1 MNRIAIIV
9 GIFLIAF
16 VAGYFPALEQKSKQG
31 GPTTKFFRDCLP
43 CPVCPVCPTP
53 EPTPVPTPAPT
64 PKPTATPAPTPS
76 PAPQPTPAPTQ
87 PPSGGC
93 PTKITANAFKTAA
106 ANAKPG
112 DCIEVVSGTITGQ
125 TWLDRSGTASNPIQ
139 YILRPGVMIKP
150 GDWRDSNAQFRAN
163 GDYLVLDGFVAEG
176 GYAAKIY
183 GDSVTVQKGKFTNQR
198 YSCLD
203 VVGANNPRIIDTE
216 VGWCG
221 FDTNGRR
228 YESNASPKQYHGVYF
243 NPLGKAITGAYIK
256 GLYAHDITGRGVQS
270 NGDGGGSVELT
281 VTESR
286 FDHLPYGII
295 NWNGVTKGLFTNN
308 YFDLSGY
315 PTTNSTV
322 TCIGGYNSRNLTI
335 AGNTCKTN
343 WRGNMCSGFFENH
356 GGVSAV
362 NCINNKFE

>member
-1 MNRIAIIV
+1 MRNV
-9 GIFLIAF
+9 WMVLLFLAVLMIAF
-16 VAGYFPALEQKSKQG
+16 LPVVVAQTIDPGQS
-31 GPTTKFFRDCLP
+31 TTIRCNNCAP

-53 EPTPVPTPAPT
+53 APPVPSPSPSPSPTAPPPTQPPPTASPTPPPPTN
-64 PKPTATPAPTPS
+64 
-76 PAPQPTPAPTQ
+76 

-125 TWLDRSGTASNPIQ
+125 TWLDRNGTASNPIQ

-183 GDSVTVQKGKFTNQR
+183 GVIVTVQKRKFTNQR

-203 VVGANNPRIIDTE
+203 VVGADKPELIDTE
-216 VGWCG
+216 VAWCG
-221 FDTNGRR
+221 YDTNGKR
-228 YESNASPKQYHGVYF
+228 YEANASPKQYHGVYF
-243 NPLGKAITGAYIK
+243 NPLGKAITGAYVK

-270 NGDGGGSVELT
+270 NGDSGGSVQLT

-286 FDHLPYGII
+286 FERVPYGII
-295 NWNGVTKGLFTNN
+295 NWNGVTSGLFTNN
-308 YFDLSGY
+308 TFDLNGY
-315 PTTNSTV
+315 PQTNSTV
-322 TCIGGYNSRNLTI
+322 TCIGGYNSRNLTV

-356 GGVSAV
+356 GGVSSV
-362 NCINNKFE
+362 NCINNSFE

>member
-1 MNRIAIIV
+1 MKIHIDDLLYWGLFLLLIIIA
-9 GIFLIAF
+9 ASW
-16 VAGYFPALEQKSKQG
+16 PAHGQTINPGESATIRCNVCT
-31 GPTTKFFRDCLP
+31 P
-43 CPVCPVCPTP
+43 CPVCPTP
-53 EPTPVPTPAPT
+53 APTAVPTPKPTVAPTPVPTPVPT
-64 PKPTATPAPTPS
+64 PT
-76 PAPQPTPAPTQ
+76 PTQ

-93 PTKITANAFKTAA
+93 PTKVSGNAFKTAA
-106 ANAKPG
+106 NNANPG

-125 TWLDRSGTASNPIQ
+125 TYLNRSGTADKPIT
-139 YILRPGVMIKP
+139 YKFAPGVVIKP

-163 GDYLVLDGFVAEG
+163 GNYLILDGITIEG

-183 GDSVTVQKGKFTNQR
+183 GDNVTVQNGKSTNTR

-203 VVGANNPRIIDTE
+203 VVGASYTRIIDTE
-216 VGWCG
+216 VAWCG

-243 NPLGKAITGAYIK
+243 APIGKAIIGAYIK
-256 GLYAHDITGRGVQS
+256 GLHAHDITGRGVQS
-270 NGDGGGSVELT
+270 NGDAGGSIEIT
-281 VTESR
+281 VTDSL
-286 FDHLPYGII
+286 FDHLIYGII
-295 NWNGVTKGLFTNN
+295 NWNGVVRGLFTNN
-308 YFDLSGY
+308 RFVLGDS
-315 PTTNSTV
+315 PPTNSTV